1 VNRLTEELHRVFGD
15 PPTYPRAVVRIQ
27 VGDGQGVDAG
37 REEGDRLVDAGCE
50 LVVLDSDLTTAMTR
64 ACLAALLGL
73 EPVEVADRQSP
84 DWAADVVAVRA
95 LLRTTRDPEQLLD
108 GGLGRLVGLLDRLT
122 DRRTPVLLGGGTAT
136 ATAVLAVYRQR
147 PGAAQWLLA
156 GSTPADPHALRALGQ
171 AGLTP
176 LLDLGLGSSG
186 ADIAVAVVRAG
197 LEALGA

>member
-1 VNRLTEELHRVFGD
+1 VSRLADELRRVFGD
-15 PPTYPRAVVRIQ
+15 PLTYPRAVVRVQ
-27 VGDGQGVDAG
+27 VGDGQGIEAG
-37 REEGDRLVDAGCE
+37 RDEADRIVDAGCE
-50 LVVLDSDLTTAMTR
+50 LVVLDSDLGGPAVR

-73 EPVEVADRQSP
+73 EPVDVTDRHSA
-84 DWAADVVAVRA
+84 DWAADVVAVRS
-95 LLRTTRDPEQLLD
+95 LLRATRDPLQLAD

-136 ATAVLAVYRQR
+136 ATAVLAVCTLR
-147 PGAAQWLLA
+147 PGAEQWLLA
-156 GSTPADPHALRALGQ
+156 GSSPDDPLALRAVSQ

-176 LLDLGLGSSG
+176 LLDLGLGSGG